1 MKKCILFTLLC
12 ALALPLFAACGDP
25 AGSESAASSSA
36 PSASSGDE
44 SEPFVE
50 NELIAQLN
58 RYLSEE
64 VDRTLPC
71 TNILKGLSYTA
82 SKEPNAD
89 YADNTSAPKL
99 TDGVTTDLFDK
110 YNWLG
115 FSGAAAFTIDFDLGE
130 GHDQAIADISV
141 GCLRQLD
148 YGIGLP
154 ASVSVLVSDDGEQY
168 TEIGKLYTP
177 TGLDS
182 SDKHV
187 YNFCFPKGDDGALHP
202 HFVRQLGEILPL
214 HRRNQRLRLFGGRR
228 RPQRGPGRPSRR
240 ARTSTITRWTSRPR
254 SRIPARTTPT
264 IPPARIWRGWRAWTF
279 KSSSS
284 VRSSRARW
292 KPIRPPRTN
301 LCSSTARR

>member
-50 NELIAQLN
+50 NERIAQIN
-58 RYLSEE
+58 RCLSEE

-168 TEIGKLYTP
+168 TEIGRLYTP

-187 YNFCFPKGDDGALHP
+187 YSFCFPKATTARYIRISFANSEKSFHFIDEISAYVYSEDGEGPKEDPVGRLAGRGH
-202 HFVRQLGEILPL
+202 
-214 HRRNQRLRLFGGRR
+214 LRLHAGPLAHGAVSRQGRR
-228 RPQRGPGRPSRR
+228 RLY
-240 ARTSTITRWTSRPR
+240 
-254 SRIPARTTPT
+254 
-264 IPPARIWRGWRAWTF
+264 
-279 KSSSS
+279 
-284 VRSSRARW
+284 
-292 KPIRPPRTN
+292 RPPE
-301 LCSSTARR
+301 SGAA

>member
-1 MKKCILFTLLC
+1 M
-12 ALALPLFAACGDP
+12 
-25 AGSESAASSSA
+25 
-36 PSASSGDE
+36 
-44 SEPFVE
+44 E

-187 YNFCFPKGDDGALHP
+187 YNFCFPKATTARYIRISFANSEKFFHFIDEISAYVYSEDGEGPKEDPVGRLAGRGHL
-202 HFVRQLGEILPL
+202 
-214 HRRNQRLRLFGGRR
+214 RLRAGPLAHGAVSRQGRR
-228 RPQRGPGRPSRR
+228 RLYH
-240 ARTSTITRWTSRPR
+240 
-254 SRIPARTTPT
+254 
-264 IPPARIWRGWRAWTF
+264 PPESGAGWRAWTF